1 MDIGDRH
8 KSDLTIRILTKHAE
22 LPCMKDPEFSIKQA
36 LEEAGTDTYLMTGNI
51 HNSDIYYVTL
61 FLASDEFAY
70 LQTAAGDEILL
81 ISEMERG
88 RAQIESRVSII
99 KTIQDFGFR
108 EKFKEK
114 KDASIAYADCIS
126 ELLTEERI
134 KRVAVP
140 YDFPTFYSNCLK
152 VAGFT
157 IVPVKSPFRKM
168 RSRKRPEEIEAI
180 KYAQMAGEKAMEAA
194 IALIAGAEEKGGILY
209 HKGQPLTGIEVNSV
223 IDHRLLDFGCETEGI
238 IVSCGKDTAN
248 PHGTTDGPLSA
259 NAPIILDIFPRSKKK
274 RYFADLT
281 RTVIYGTASKELKEM
296 YEAVHAAQEKAL
308 EMIKPGVSAANVHIA
323 VCDTFEKLGY
333 DTYKSGSKVGFIH
346 STGHGV
352 GLDVH
357 ELPGVGETG
366 VLLETG
372 NVITIEPGLY
382 YPETGGIRLEDM
394 VLVTENG
401 CKNLTSL
408 EKRFVL

>member
-1 MDIGDRH
+1 MTD
-8 KSDLTIRILTKHAE
+8 S
-22 LPCMKDPEFSIKQA
+22 EFSIKQA
-36 LEEAGTDTYLMTGNI
+36 LEEAGTDAYLMTGNI
-51 HNSDIYYVTL
+51 HNSDIYYVTH

-70 LQTAAGDEILL
+70 LQTAAGDEVLL
-81 ISEMERG
+81 ISDMERG
-88 RAQIESRVSII
+88 RAQIESSVSII
-99 KTIQDFGFR
+99 KTIQDFGYR

-114 KDASIAYADCIS
+114 KDSSIAYAGCIS
-126 ELLTEERI
+126 DLLTEERV

-140 YDFPTFYSNCLK
+140 YDFPTFYSNFLK
-152 VAGFT
+152 EAGFA

-168 RSRKRPEEIEAI
+168 RNRKRPEEIEAI

-194 IALIAGAEEKGGILY
+194 IAVIAEAEEKREVLY
-209 HKGQPLTGIEVNSV
+209 HRGKPLTGIEVNSV
-223 IDHRLLDFGCETEGI
+223 IDRKLLDFGCEAEEI

-248 PHGTTDGPLSA
+248 PHGTTYGSLMA

-274 RYFADLT
+274 RYFADMT
-281 RTVIYGTASKELKEM
+281 RTVIYGEASKELKEM
-296 YEAVHAAQEKAL
+296 YEAVRAAQEKAL
-308 EMIKPGVSAANVHIA
+308 AMIKPGISAASVHNA

-352 GLDVH
+352 GLDIH
-357 ELPGVGETG
+357 ELPSVGESE

-382 YPETGGIRLEDM
+382 YPKIGGIRLEDM

-401 CKNLTSL
+401 CENLTSL
-408 EKRFVL
+408 EKKFVL